1 MLHLTHQVTL
11 DALGLDDRI
20 NTARLDQPGPGGDP
34 LLRTSQQLADA
45 IWDWWQPN
53 PPAIVYRTRTTPAAR
68 SIAFTQHAGLR
79 PVRARPL
86 VDATP
91 LLATLIT
98 RHGFT
103 VPTDWLR

>member
-1 MLHLTHQVTL
+1 VHLTHQATL

-20 NTARLDQPGPGGDP
+20 NTARLDHPGPDGDP
-34 LLRTSQQLADA
+34 LLDTSQHLADA
-45 IWDWWQPN
+45 TWDWWHPN

-68 SIAFTQHAGLR
+68 SIAFTQHAELR
-79 PVRARPL
+79 PVRTRPL
-86 VDATP
+86 ADAAA